1 MLEERVRVDLIG
13 QLSLAGD
20 PDNYHRQASVQ
31 RWLKLTGHT
40 ELVFARKIK
49 KSQNN
54 DLQFGEQT
62 DCSFHSLL
70 IIIKPIKG
78 STLFWEVLI
87 CIHSAWKAHG
97 LCRFFLFIYLN
108 YTYSCLWYVWNGY
121 YIYILV
127 FLTLIIMIIFLT
139 PVPQINM
146 WEVKPSNGLSLGD
159 LHIWHV
165 KHVRSQKAIAVN
177 IHAGNW
183 AKQHWIIGFDC

>member
-70 IIIKPIKG
+70 NHQTNQGKYFVLGG
-78 STLFWEVLI
+78 SHLHSFGLEGSRPLSLFFVHIFKLHIFMFMICLKWVLY
-87 CIHSAWKAHG
+87 IHIS
-97 LCRFFLFIYLN
+97 FSYLDYN
-108 YTYSCLWYVWNGY
+108 D
-121 YIYILV
+121 YILD
-127 FLTLIIMIIFLT
+127 TCA
-139 PVPQINM
+139 
-146 WEVKPSNGLSLGD
+146 SNQ
-159 LHIWHV
+159 HV
-165 KHVRSQKAIAVN
+165 GGQAQQWTFTWGFAHLACETCPISKSHRSE
-177 IHAGNW
+177 HSRW
-183 AKQHWIIGFDC
+183 